1 MVFTNREVP
10 VSAAGE
16 HKRVMEKMPH
26 VAEQVSSVVLRANGG
41 KPPVLS
47 VEQSFSGSLCADQLT
62 AKGVSCC
69 RSEITIECVEDRFP
83 DPSQERT
90 RKEERNPNKTRNPVP
105 GELNREVL
113 EEHSFSS
120 GSSRKNSSVDK
131 SRLLA
136 FLSCY
141 LFRGG
146 LR

>member
-41 KPPVLS
+41 RPHVLS

-83 DPSQERT
+83 TRAKKEQER
-90 RKEERNPNKTRNPVP
+90 
-105 GELNREVL
+105 
-113 EEHSFSS
+113 
-120 GSSRKNSSVDK
+120 KNETQK
-131 SRLLA
+131 
-136 FLSCY
+136 
-141 LFRGG
+141 
-146 LR
+146 

>member
-83 DPSQERT
+83 NPSQERT
-90 RKEERNPNKTRNPVP
+90 RKEERNPNKTRNPSSWGTEPRGV
-105 GELNREVL
+105 GRALL
-113 EEHSFSS
+113 LLFSLPEAA
-120 GSSRKNSSVDK
+120 GKIHR
-131 SRLLA
+131 
-136 FLSCY
+136 
-141 LFRGG
+141 
-146 LR
+146 

>member
-69 RSEITIECVEDRFP
+69 RSEITIECVEKTGFP
-83 DPSQERT
+83 TRAKKEQER
-90 RKEERNPNKTRNPVP
+90 
-105 GELNREVL
+105 
-113 EEHSFSS
+113 
-120 GSSRKNSSVDK
+120 KNETQIK
-131 SRLLA
+131 LGIQ
-136 FLSCY
+136 FL
-141 LFRGG
+141 GN
-146 LR
+146 